1 MPLVACPDCEK
12 HVSDAAPS
20 CIHCGR
26 PLRTGTEVA
35 AQTAPQRV
43 VNIGSIAVQQS
54 AYSCPRCGS
63 EDTKKLSVLWRDG
76 VQSINTTTTGVGL
89 AGGHVGV
96 GAARTQG
103 VAQSTSS
110 AIAAPPPRQEEKGMG
125 AAILLAV
132 VAFFAFITFS
142 FGGFMIALIA
152 GAFAGVSLNTWKGA
166 VEYNRTVHPGLMSR
180 WEGSYRCGRCEN
192 MYVLGA

>member
-12 HVSDAAPS
+12 HVSDAAPA

-43 VNIGSIAVQQS
+43 VNIGAIAMQQS

-76 VQSINTTTTGVGL
+76 VQSINTTTAGVGI

-103 VAQSTSS
+103 IAQSSSS

-125 AAILLAV
+125 AFIVLAAV
-132 VAFFAFITFS
+132 ACLAFFSFS
-142 FGGFMIALIA
+142 AGGIMIALMA
-152 GAFAGVSLNTWKGA
+152 GGCAYLSFNTWKKA
-166 VEYNRTVHPGLMSR
+166 VDYNRDVHPGLMSR
-180 WEGSYRCGRCEN
+180 WEGSYRCSRCEN